1 MEEKNMAAENVVI
14 MAWIMGRLNLLGFKG
29 LSGRQKQIEIKK

>member
-1 MEEKNMAAENVVI
+1 MEEKNMAAENVV
-14 MAWIMGRLNLLGFKG
+14 IMGRLNLLGFKG